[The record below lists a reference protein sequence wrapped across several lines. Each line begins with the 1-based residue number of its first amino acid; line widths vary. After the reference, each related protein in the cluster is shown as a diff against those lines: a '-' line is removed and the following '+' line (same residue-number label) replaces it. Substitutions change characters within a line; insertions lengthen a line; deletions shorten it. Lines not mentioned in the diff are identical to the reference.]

1 MVLILSLSVAIVNF
15 MYFIVNLGEQ
25 EAEYQEWF
33 IIQCF
38 AIVLIFLL
46 GLVQTWWVLW
56 KLKTALQAE
65 KVRDRE
71 NSYTDS
77 SKERKIPKAPP
88 RTHTQQASFNLD
100 EEKEILELDIID
112 IINEPI
118 GFEAFMSHLA
128 KEFSMENLLG
138 VVEMTQYKQR
148 YRQIRK
154 IKKDIEEGN
163 DPLEKRGSMKIT
175 KVVFKVLKSLS
186 VTQQQSPNNDSDI
199 ATSDEEDNGDIDVT
213 PWVDPDEDDG
223 DENDGDNT
231 NDKKEKQPKKVKKV
245 RIAKSTD
252 NKMSVVNE
260 EMEMSPQPQPGP
272 LSVVEDGTPESNNN
286 NDDLPPI
293 ELEKKKILKKSL
305 SQLRKSATMIN
316 VTEQCIELPLNL
328 PYSTIVYGKNYDPDD
343 REKDIENI
351 KSFEIEKEAIRIINE
366 LFSKYIF
373 VGSEMEL
380 NLSHRLRRRCLDKLS
395 YVDRMDDIELEHMF
409 DKCCAS
415 LLKLMQDSY
424 LRFKETKA
432 FIRYEEKAKKRIRN
446 NSLVKDKDLGGIF
459 GDLM

>member
-1 MVLILSLSVAIVNF
+1 MVLLTSLLVAIINF
-15 MYFIVNLGEQ
+15 IYFIISAGANDASYRDWL
-25 EAEYQEWF
+25 

-38 AIVLIFLL
+38 AITMIFIL
-46 GLVQTWWVLW
+46 GFIQTWWVLW
-56 KLKTALQAE
+56 KLQIALNAE
-65 KVRDRE
+65 RVRDRE
-71 NSYTDS
+71 NSYTES

-118 GFEAFMSHLA
+118 GFESFMSHLA

-154 IKKDIEEGN
+154 IKQDIENGN

-186 VTQQQSPNNDSDI
+186 VGQQQQNPTDDSDLV
-199 ATSDEEDNGDIDVT
+199 TSDEEDDNGGIDVT
-213 PWVDPDEDDG
+213 PWVD
-223 DENDGDNT
+223 GDNDDNNNT
-231 NDKKEKQPKKVKKV
+231 TKVKKV
-245 RIAKSTD
+245 KISKSPD
-252 NKMSVVNE
+252 NKMSIVHE
-260 EMEMSPQPQPGP
+260 ETEMSPQPKPGP
-272 LSVVEDGTPESNNN
+272 LEIVDDATPESNNN
-286 NDDLPPI
+286 DELSPI
-293 ELEKKKILKKSL
+293 ETEKKTILKKSL

-316 VTEQCIELPLNL
+316 VTEQCIELPESL
-328 PYSTIVYGKNYDPDD
+328 PFSTIVYGKNYDPDD
-343 REKDIENI
+343 REKDISEI
-351 KSFEIEKEAIRIINE
+351 KRITIEKEAIRIINA
-366 LFSKYIF
+366 LYTKYIF